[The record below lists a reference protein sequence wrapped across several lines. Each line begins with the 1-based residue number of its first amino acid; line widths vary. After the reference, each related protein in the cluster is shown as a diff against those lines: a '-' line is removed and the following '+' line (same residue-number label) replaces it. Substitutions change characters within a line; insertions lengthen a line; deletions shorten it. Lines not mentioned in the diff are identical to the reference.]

1 MSRQTVVLVSLF
13 LAVGLGACGAPT
25 GPRII
30 AEDAWARPVAIAIG
44 PNLSSTENQL
54 QATGQGMSGT
64 GGVFMRLVN
73 KGKEPDRLLGG
84 KTDVAQTVEI
94 HETVIEGGL
103 AKMQMLTG
111 GLELPARG
119 EVLLEPGSYHLMLI
133 GVTHD
138 LKVADELSI
147 ELQFEKSGRVM
158 VEAKVRE
165 P

>member
-1 MSRQTVVLVSLF
+1 V
-13 LAVGLGACGAPT
+13 
-25 GPRII
+25 
-30 AEDAWARPVAIAIG
+30 
-44 PNLSSTENQL
+44 
-54 QATGQGMSGT
+54 
-64 GGVFMRLVN
+64 RLVN

-94 HETVIEGGL
+94 DETVIEGGL
-103 AKMQMLTG
+103 AKMQMLTR

-138 LKVADELSI
+138 LKVADEVSI
-147 ELQFEKSGRVM
+147 KLQFEKSGRVM

>member
-1 MSRQTVVLVSLF
+1 V
-13 LAVGLGACGAPT
+13 
-25 GPRII
+25 
-30 AEDAWARPVAIAIG
+30 
-44 PNLSSTENQL
+44 
-54 QATGQGMSGT
+54 
-64 GGVFMRLVN
+64 RLVN

-94 HETVIEGGL
+94 DETVIEGGL
-103 AKMQMLTG
+103 AKMQMLAG
-111 GLELPARG
+111 GLEVPAQG

-138 LKVADELSI
+138 LKVADEVSI
-147 ELQFEKSGRVM
+147 KLQFEKSGRVM

>member
-1 MSRQTVVLVSLF
+1 MSRQTVVLVILF
-13 LAVGLGACGAPT
+13 LAVGLGACGAPA

-30 AEDAWARPVAIAIG
+30 AEDAWARPVAITTG
-44 PNLSSTENQL
+44 PNLSSTESQL

-84 KTDVAQTVEI
+84 KTDVAPTVEI

-103 AKMQMLTG
+103 AKMQMLAG
-111 GLELPARG
+111 GLEVPAQG

-138 LKVADELSI
+138 LKVGDEVSI
-147 ELQFEKSGRVM
+147 ELQFEKSGRVT
-158 VEAKVRE
+158 VEARVRE